1 MTGRSKLGSQAFL
14 ILSVTLCAA
23 AMLPKTLSAAP
34 PQGEEKQAKAISSE
48 DFLSSPA
55 AEYFQAEQYEKALEA
70 LDSLS
75 NQYPQDPL
83 LLRYRAMAL
92 DRLGRSKEAISIFED
107 LLKQDPTH
115 VPTRYFLGQAYERIG
130 DNDAARKEWQL
141 VAYQG
146 TDTPYGNWAGTTL
159 ERIGPAPVRVKPSVK
174 RWSIATRYGWEYDS
188 NVVLKPN
195 DDGLATTQDEG
206 AGRHIMELRSKYRTF
221 SRRDFAIDLFYDFRQ
236 SLHDNSRNE
245 FNFTNQNVGLEVRKR
260 HQVFNQDVIYGL
272 RYEFSPGF
280 LDGNLFSLKNQWTLN
295 ADFRFTPRTR
305 TVFFDRMAATNF
317 GRDGSD
323 PPRTSRDGFYHDLG
337 VTHYWYSQDFRR
349 YLFLQEEFNSA
360 FTRGG
365 NFDQLGNTT
374 RVGVHIPLVK
384 QTDLDLSGGL
394 ETGFYRNFSS
404 LSSLD
409 LSRRRDINWDLYA
422 AVTHHLTSNLSLRGF
437 YRFTNAT
444 NQNNFFD
451 YDRHVGGAQIIY
463 TL

>member
-1 MTGRSKLGSQAFL
+1 MRKWLKSFRLFFFVIVSLGVSSL
-14 ILSVTLCAA
+14 SSRILLAA
-23 AMLPKTLSAAP
+23 SEGEKSATTT
-34 PQGEEKQAKAISSE
+34 ISSE
-48 DFLSSPA
+48 DFLRSPA
-55 AEYFQAEQYEKALEA
+55 AEYFQAQEYEKAIESLE
-70 LDSLS
+70 SLGK
-75 NQYPQDPL
+75 QYPGDPL

-92 DRLGRSKEAISIFED
+92 DRLGRYKEAISIFED
-107 LLKQDPTH
+107 LLKQDPNH
-115 VPTRYFLGQAYERIG
+115 VPTRYFLGQAHERMG
-130 DNDAARKEWQL
+130 DNDAARKEWRL
-141 VAYQG
+141 VADQG
-146 TDTPYGNWAGTTL
+146 KGTPYGDWSGTAL
-159 ERIGPAPVRVKPSVK
+159 ERIGLAPVVRVKPSVK

-195 DDGLATTQDEG
+195 DDGLAITQDEG
-206 AGRHIMELRSKYRTF
+206 AGRHIFELRSKYRTF
-221 SRRDFAIDLFYDFRQ
+221 SRRDLAVDLFYDFPQ

-260 HQVFNQDVIYGL
+260 HQAFNRNVIYGL
-272 RYEFSPGF
+272 RYEFNPGF

-305 TVFFDRMAATNF
+305 TVFFDRLAVTNF

-337 VTHYWYSQDFRR
+337 VIHYWYSQDFKR

-374 RVGVHIPLVK
+374 RVGVHAPVLK

-394 ETGFYRNFSS
+394 DTGFYRNFSS

-409 LSRRRDINWDLYA
+409 SSRRQDLNWELYVA
-422 AVTHHLTSNLSLRGF
+422 LTHHLTPNLAFRSF
-437 YRFTNAT
+437 YRFNNAT
-444 NQNNFFD
+444 NRNNFFD
-451 YDRHVGGAQIIY
+451 YDRHIGGAQIIF